1 MSVTGAGTGED
12 ASCGAVATVDV
23 GEGLLEH
30 NDVAD
35 GVGGRRALRVR
46 REGVHR
52 LCRAINRCVYVEKAC
67 TVCVEQ

>member
-30 NDVAD
+30 DDVAD
-35 GVGGRRALRVR
+35 GVGGRRTLRVR
-46 REGVHR
+46 RKGVHR
-52 LCRAINRCVYVEKAC
+52 LC
-67 TVCVEQ
+67 